1 MPTVIFF
8 YWLSIS
14 KRFFRYKCVDS
25 IFLVRLSCEVEVLEM
40 SVGKEERN
48 CEKTGLIGDRKQEMK
63 WLKAA
68 SEEIVSCINDAMNSL
83 DMEEVESL
91 IDIIL
96 KAENSKIFIVGM
108 GRSGFVARAFALR
121 LMNLGFNVYFLGE
134 TITPAAEKGDLLIA
148 ISGTGTTKMILTA
161 CSTAKD
167 IGAKVIAV
175 TSFPKSPLGQ
185 LADLIVTVRGRT
197 KSAKPVEED
206 YLARQLRGE
215 KAVLTPLGSI
225 FENNTMVFLDSLV
238 VELMH
243 RMRRTEADLKRR
255 HATLE

>member
-1 MPTVIFF
+1 M
-8 YWLSIS
+8 SG
-14 KRFFRYKCVDS
+14 
-25 IFLVRLSCEVEVLEM
+25 EAEVLEM
-40 SVGKEERN
+40 SMGKEELK
-48 CEKTGLIGDRKQEMK
+48 CGKTGVIGGRKQEMK

-68 SEEIVSCINDAMNSL
+68 SEEIVDCINDAMNSL

-91 IDIIL
+91 IDIL
-96 KAENSKIFIVGM
+96 LRAENSKIFIVGM

-161 CSTAKD
+161 CSAARD
-167 IGAKVIAV
+167 IGAKVIGV

-185 LADLIVTVRGRT
+185 LTDLTVTVRGRT

-206 YLARQLRGE
+206 YLAETAQ
-215 KAVLTPLGSI
+215 
-225 FENNTMVFLDSLV
+225 
-238 VELMH
+238 
-243 RMRRTEADLKRR
+243 RRKSGAYPSWK
-255 HATLE
+255 HF